1 MHWILKRLLTT
12 QKHTKPSTSQN
23 DFATKIDTKVGKTY
37 ERCMALNCTALF
49 SLMCNM
55 EICGTR
61 ATNTHTPKLSFRFGC
76 DMQWQMNN
84 VKWFIVLCIIIN
96 IVINFHDL
104 HALQRVSIFDVVR
117 RIPYLI
123 PIAVTCLL
131 HNYHEFIIV
140 YHAAT
145 KLIEQQ
151 VDIDTHTY
159 IRYPQ
164 KNTRMHQIIGNF
176 LSSLSTYNDVLSSL
190 IDRWIGCEALRIQCD
205 CAEFE
210 M

>member
-1 MHWILKRLLTT
+1 
-12 QKHTKPSTSQN
+12 
-23 DFATKIDTKVGKTY
+23 
-37 ERCMALNCTALF
+37 
-49 SLMCNM
+49 
-55 EICGTR
+55 
-61 ATNTHTPKLSFRFGC
+61 
-76 DMQWQMNN
+76 MNN

-104 HALQRVSIFDVVR
+104 HALQRVSTFDVVR

-123 PIAVTCLL
+123 PMAVTCLL

-140 YHAAT
+140 FHAAM

-159 IRYPQ
+159 DTHK

-176 LSSLSTYNDVLSSL
+176 LSSLSTYIDVLSSL
-190 IDRWIGCEALRIQCD
+190 IDR
-205 CAEFE
+205 
-210 M
+210 